1 MGSLEP
7 EGAIMSD
14 LYGRIIL
21 VAEEEYFITDEV
33 TQALEKAGA
42 DVLGPVGTLGGAL
55 TLLKVMDRVDG
66 AVLDINLRD
75 EEVYPVIDMLEAR
88 GIPYVF
94 ATSDGE
100 TAIPD
105 KYKHVARWTK
115 PFRMEDLA
123 TGFRD
128 LLRR

>member
-1 MGSLEP
+1 MNE
-7 EGAIMSD
+7 

-21 VAEEEYFITDEV
+21 VAEKEYFITDDL

-42 DVLGPVGTLGGAL
+42 DVLGPVGTLDGAL
-55 TLLKVMDRVDG
+55 SLLEVMDRVDG

-75 EEVYPVIDMLEAR
+75 EAVYRVIDVLEAR

-105 KYKHVARWTK
+105 KYKHVPRWMK
-115 PFRMEDLA
+115 PFHLEDLA
-123 TGFRD
+123 KGFGD

>member
-1 MGSLEP
+1 MNE
-7 EGAIMSD
+7 

-21 VAEEEYFITDEV
+21 VAEDEYFITDDV

-42 DVLGPVGTLGGAL
+42 DVLGPVGTLDGAL
-55 TLLKVMDRVDG
+55 TLLEVMGRVDG

-75 EEVYPVIDMLEAR
+75 EEVYPVIDVLEAR
-88 GIPYVF
+88 GVPYVF
-94 ATSDGE
+94 ATGDGE

-105 KYKHVARWTK
+105 QYKHVHRWTK
-115 PFRMEDLA
+115 PFHLEDLA
-123 TGFRD
+123 KGFRD

>member
-1 MGSLEP
+1 MNE
-7 EGAIMSD
+7 

-21 VAEEEYFITDEV
+21 VAEKEYSIADDL

-42 DVLGPVGTLGGAL
+42 DVLGPVGTLDGAL
-55 TLLKVMDRVDG
+55 SLLEVMDRVDG

-75 EEVYPVIDMLEAR
+75 EAVYRVIDVLEAR

-105 KYKHVARWTK
+105 KYKHVPRWTK
-115 PFRMEDLA
+115 PFHLKDLA
-123 TGFRD
+123 KGFGD

>member
-1 MGSLEP
+1 MNE
-7 EGAIMSD
+7 

-21 VAEEEYFITDEV
+21 VAEKEYSIADDL

-42 DVLGPVGTLGGAL
+42 DVLGPVGTLDGAL
-55 TLLKVMDRVDG
+55 SLLEVMGRVDG

-75 EEVYPVIDMLEAR
+75 EAVYRVNTVLEAR
-88 GIPYVF
+88 GVPYVF
-94 ATSDGE
+94 ATGDWE

-105 KYKHVARWTK
+105 QYKHVPRWTK
-115 PFRMEDLA
+115 PFHLEDLA
-123 TGFRD
+123 KGFGD